1 MPDRLLPKL
10 LTMTTAA
17 ILSGRSPK
25 ALHDAIARGQLAAIH
40 YGTLHSI
47 PTAELER
54 WLGREISRD
63 EYLAAERRQDAS
75 RDAARERA
83 AWRRLEA
90 EPKIEPRPSA
100 N

>member
-1 MPDRLLPKL
+1 MPKSL
-10 LTMTTAA
+10 A
-17 ILSGRSPK
+17 G
-25 ALHDAIARGQLAAIH
+25 ARGGQLAAIH

-90 EPKIEPRPSA
+90 EPKIGATRQEHRTWGATGCPQPVPRRPGCF
-100 N
+100 